1 MPLSPDRKTIL
12 TLVLCAPLFGAGLVL
27 PVNPPVTVH
36 EWGTF
41 TSVAEADGQS
51 VPWVPLNEKSADL
64 PCFVH
69 RLGDGTFKYVARDL
83 VRMETPVDYFYTDA
97 PAKISVTVNFPGNVI
112 TEWYPKATMPSPF
125 QGIAWK
131 DLNLLPNTNP
141 TLLTTKNPSRYFA
154 ARATEAV
161 PVQAGDES
169 EKMLFYRGVGNFKV
183 PVAPVSEGNGIR
195 VYNNGDEPIPVAI
208 LFENQSGRLGYR
220 VVRNVKG
227 DVEIYA
233 PELNASPGDLRR
245 ELVADLVQAG
255 LYQKEATAMLETWHD
270 SWFEPGMRVIYLMP
284 RAAVDRVLPM
294 AITPAP
300 QEKERVFVGRAEI
313 LSPWTEHTIRK
324 AMETGDTK
332 TLDTFGRFLPPF
344 LAQILAKGGL
354 TESPIATAYIDRLA
368 SQRDTGPAP
377 CIQ

>member
-1 MPLSPDRKTIL
+1 MPLSPNRKAIL

-27 PVNPPVTVH
+27 PVNPPVTIH

-41 TSVAEADGQS
+41 TSVADANGQS
-51 VPWVPLNEKSADL
+51 IPWVPLNEKSADL

-69 RLGDGTFKYVARDL
+69 RVGDGTFKYVTVGL

-97 PAKISVTVNFPGNVI
+97 PATITVKVDFPGSMI
-112 TEWYPKATMPSPF
+112 TEWYPQAALKTGS
-125 QGIAWK
+125 QEIVWR
-131 DLNLLPNTNP
+131 DLSLLPGATP

-154 ARATEAV
+154 ARATDSV
-161 PVQAGDES
+161 PVQSGNES
-169 EKMLFYRGVGNFKV
+169 EKLLFYRGIGLEKP

-195 VYNNGDEPIPVAI
+195 IYNTGNETIPVAI
-208 LFENQSGRLGYR
+208 LFENQSGHIGYR
-220 VVRNVKG
+220 VIRNLKN
-227 DVEIYA
+227 DTEAYA
-233 PELNASPGDLRR
+233 PELTASLENLRT
-245 ELVADLVQAG
+245 ELIADLVQSG

-284 RAAVDRVLPM
+284 QAAVDRILPM
-294 AITPAP
+294 TITPAP
-300 QEKERVFVGRAEI
+300 HETQRIFVGRAEI

-344 LAQILAKGGL
+344 LAQIRAKGGL
-354 TESPIATAYIDRLA
+354 TESPVATAYIDKLA
-368 SQRDTGPAP
+368 TQRDTGPAP